1 MNLNVA
7 FSNSVAM
14 ATQIIT
20 GHLIGAEKE
29 DAAYRRVMRS
39 LLMTLP
45 VTLILASANCFLS
58 PWSLKL
64 FGATPDV
71 IVIARQVM
79 MVGIIME
86 LGRTSNLIVI
96 GSLKAAGD
104 YIFPVV
110 IGMLSM
116 WVIGISVGYISG
128 VILGLGAAGV
138 FMGTMADEF
147 LRGII
152 VIIRWIKGSWR
163 NKSIV
168 ER

>member
-1 MNLNVA
+1 
-7 FSNSVAM
+7 M

-29 DAAYRRVMRS
+29 DAAYHRVMRS

-128 VILGLGAAGV
+128 VLLGLGAAGV